1 MIRVG
6 EARQS
11 VKNRTHLCSDT
22 CYNHAIALL
31 QKRYGDPS
39 KVLATHQ
46 KEIKQ
51 WVVIKSDNA
60 KGFREFQIS

>member
-11 VKNRTHLCSDT
+11 VKNCTHLRSDT

-46 KEIKQ
+46 NEIKQ
-51 WVVIKSDNA
+51 WAVIKSDNA